1 MKPHFVLPA
10 LLASFLLL
18 GSGCVN
24 QQTQSSNA
32 DRLTIASVQRSIR
45 IGMTSS
51 DVVGI
56 LGAPNMV
63 TTDEKRNETW
73 VYDRMCTSI
82 QGSSN
87 EGYFTIILA
96 GGRSSRYSRQTSQ
109 RSLTIIIMFDEQ
121 GKVRDFRYRQT
132 SF

>member
-24 QQTQSSNA
+24 QQSHSSNA